1 MILKHN
7 TQMKTIGPQAAQLVT
22 SLHEDNKPLFRLEDV
37 RRILGLEDPS
47 TRSLVRKLVNRGVV
61 ARLKPGLFIL
71 VPFELGKEREYLG
84 NPLIAARE
92 LAGGK
97 EYYISHGTAMEIHGM
112 VTQPQLVVYVMTPV
126 KRRSVR
132 IMGAEFRFISSGK
145 DYFFGLTDH
154 WVTKQE
160 KIRISDPERTVLDG
174 FRMPEYCGGVTELA
188 KGIWIKKQELN
199 DGKLVDYALRMD
211 VGAVI
216 RRLGYIMELYDIGS
230 SENRD
235 RLRDRLTDS
244 YVKLDPLLQ
253 ADGKF
258 LRKWRLQLN
267 VPPDELLSTVRT

>member
-1 MILKHN
+1 M
-7 TQMKTIGPQAAQLVT
+7 
-22 SLHEDNKPLFRLEDV
+22 
-37 RRILGLEDPS
+37 
-47 TRSLVRKLVNRGVV
+47 
-61 ARLKPGLFIL
+61 
-71 VPFELGKEREYLG
+71 
-84 NPLIAARE
+84 ARE

-97 EYYISHGTAMEIHGM
+97 DYYISHGTAMEIHGM
-112 VTQPQLVVYVMTPV
+112 VTQPQWVVYVTTPV

-145 DYFFGLTDH
+145 DYSFGLTDH

-253 ADGKF
+253 AEGKF

-267 VPPDELLSTVRT
+267 VSPDELLSTVRT